1 MGAAERDVGE
11 GGAMST
17 EKSME
22 ECWAVQLAYH
32 QQAGTDPPTTMSAE
46 LEADL
51 RAIMGDEI
59 VDRIKAEEAA
69 Q

>member
-1 MGAAERDVGE
+1 
-11 GGAMST
+11 MST